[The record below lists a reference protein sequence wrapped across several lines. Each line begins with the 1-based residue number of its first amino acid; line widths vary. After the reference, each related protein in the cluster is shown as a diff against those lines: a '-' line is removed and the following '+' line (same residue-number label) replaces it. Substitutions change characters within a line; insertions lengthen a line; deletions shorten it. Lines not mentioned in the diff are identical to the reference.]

1 MAASA
6 AATVNIK
13 RVKICPVISFRKI
26 EKATKLIF
34 TANRISSMLINM
46 TMIFF
51 LFKNNPTTPIVKI
64 IAAYVR

>member
-34 TANRISSMLINM
+34 TANRIILLREELKLIQ
-46 TMIFF
+46 
-51 LFKNNPTTPIVKI
+51 KD
-64 IAAYVR
+64 